1 MGTVLRQE
9 RGRRLRSSRD
19 ATVVPDAQ
27 APRQVSDDDTA
38 SKKRRHWTLSSHAGA
53 LDRLV
58 DPLRILFGNRSLTW
72 LVVAFAA
79 LTMAEWGYVTALA
92 VDAFRMHGAIAVGL
106 VGFRLFFAAVGS
118 IVSVSYVERHPGGR
132 VLTAIAGTRAALVA
146 LSAGLAASGAPLSVL
161 LILVAVDALVSGP
174 YRPAQSAMLPALART
189 PKELAAS
196 AAGLSTVK
204 TLSQALGAISGGFLL
219 VVTTPAT
226 VFAGSAVV
234 FLGAAAVTLPFSRS
248 RGSLVNA
255 APTGALRDEL
265 RATLGVVRHP
275 HVAGLITVSGLR
287 TFVRGMW
294 IAIAVIASLRLLHAG
309 SAGVGLL
316 MLAAG
321 IGSLAAVPLSAT
333 LIDRSRL
340 GTPAAVALVA
350 CGVPLGVIAGVPVLD
365 VALALVVAWGVGM
378 AVADVAT
385 MSLLYRLL
393 TTRLL
398 PRATAAIE
406 SAKLALEGL
415 GALLAPVLVAFIGI
429 RGALI
434 VAGVPLPIV
443 VVVGWKM
450 LHRADASAGEHA
462 RVLALFH
469 AAPCLQPLDM
479 AALESLVARVEPLS
493 VAEGTDVVRQGDH
506 GDRFYVIESG
516 SADVLVDG
524 FRVGEVGAGGSF
536 GEKALLRD
544 VGRTATVRA
553 RQPMRML
560 TLSRQDFL
568 LALTGQEEPTQTKAT
583 PLISGASTWTW
594 RQRVTV
600 LSHVSLFSHLD
611 SRALGVLAERS
622 AVHRWDAGA
631 TLVRRGDEGTRFF
644 VMLEGNAVVSVEE
657 HAVAELRPGDQFG
670 EIALLH
676 GVPRRADV
684 VAAGPV
690 VTLSL
695 GRDDFV
701 SGVKSDMLRG

>member
-9 RGRRLRSSRD
+9 RGCRLRSSRD
-19 ATVVPDAQ
+19 AAVASDAE
-27 APRQVSDDDTA
+27 APRQVSDNG
-38 SKKRRHWTLSSHAGA
+38 SGGHRRRQGTLSSHGNA

-72 LVVAFAA
+72 LVVAFAG
-79 LTMAEWGYVTALA
+79 LTIAEWGYVTALA
-92 VDAFRMHGAIAVGL
+92 VDAFRMHGTIAVGL

-118 IVSVSYVERHPGGR
+118 IVSVPYVERHPGGR
-132 VLTAIAGTRAALVA
+132 MLTAIAGTRAVLVA
-146 LSAGLAASGAPLSVL
+146 VSAALAASGAPLGFL

-196 AAGLSTVK
+196 AAGISTVK

-226 VFAGSAVV
+226 VFAGSAVL
-234 FLGAAAVTLPFSRS
+234 FLGAAAVTLRFSTSPGAR
-248 RGSLVNA
+248 VDA
-255 APTGALRDEL
+255 TTTGALRDEL
-265 RATLGVVRHP
+265 RATLAVVRYP

-333 LIDRSRL
+333 LINRSRL

-385 MSLLYRLL
+385 TSLLYRLL

-415 GALLAPVLVAFIGI
+415 GALLAPVLVALIGI

-469 AAPCLQPLDM
+469 AVPCLRPLDM
-479 AALESLVARVEPLS
+479 AALEALVARAEPLS
-493 VAEGTDVVRQGDH
+493 VAQGTDVVRQGDH

-524 FRVGEVGAGGSF
+524 FCVGEVGPRGSF

-544 VGRTATVRA
+544 VGRTATVTA

-560 TLSRQDFL
+560 TVSRQDFL
-568 LALTGQEEPTQTKAT
+568 LALTGQEGVKETKSA
-583 PLISGASTWTW
+583 PSVSGSSSWT
-594 RQRVTV
+594 RRERVAV

-611 SRALGVLAERS
+611 SPALGALAERS

-644 VMLEGNAVVSVEE
+644 VMLEGRAVVCVEQDT
-657 HAVAELRPGDQFG
+657 VAELRPGDQFG

-684 VAAGPV
+684 IADGPV

-695 GRDDFV
+695 GREDFV
-701 SGVKSDMLRG
+701 SGVRSDMLRG